1 MLKDINGQDNL
12 TFYDGSIINNIDD
25 ILENLSFRYN
35 LDELNIIG
43 FVKFEP
49 FIKTDNRF
57 CNYLDHKSWYP
68 IIKKKCEP
76 FFLKIPFISETHFGL
91 FSHIVAINEESEKYF
106 TNFKNTNPRIKKYW
120 NRKKKEQRNH
130 EEYIQRMYIR
140 IEKEK
145 KELSLLKKEL
155 GRKPKRNAFLTS
167 YLNNNLESKNFFN
180 KLNDEKVK
188 NQVIKDIEFRLK
200 SIEISLRLKTN
211 KSDLFHSFSKKDN
224 RYEDQ
229 LNYLLSQIKNNKEK
243 PFIKEIIEVK
253 KDNFFHHLIKKFTTF
268 FS

>member
-1 MLKDINGQDNL
+1 MLKDINGQENL

-106 TNFKNTNPRIKKYW
+106 TNFKKTNPRIKKYW
-120 NRKKKEQRNH
+120 NKKNKEQRLH

-145 KELSLLKKEL
+145 KETSLLKKEL

-167 YLNNNLESKNFFN
+167 YLNDNLESKVFFN
-180 KLNDEKVK
+180 KLKDESLK
-188 NQVIKDIEFRLK
+188 NNVIKDIEFRLK
-200 SIEISLRLKTN
+200 SIEISLRLKKN
-211 KSDLFHSFSKKDN
+211 KSNLFHSFSKKDN

-229 LNYLLSQIKNNKEK
+229 LNRLLDQIKNIQEIS
-243 PFIKEIIEVK
+243 FIKETVEEK
-253 KDNFFHHLIKKFTTF
+253 KDNYFKHLINKFTMI